1 MSYRGKVIL
10 CGDAGVGK
18 TSLLAQYVD
27 GQFSDEY
34 HQTIGANFLIKEID
48 LTKILDQL
56 EIKNIKLKKD
66 IKEKGF
72 KLYFWDIG
80 GQTDKLWANE
90 YYFVQAVGAMVI
102 FSFDKNSSFDHID
115 FWIEKLKELSGDVPY
130 IIVGNK
136 TDLKSE
142 IDKEKIRVIPEAP
155 DEVFKKTSVD
165 DIKAVKTKYKINGNY
180 LLSVG
185 VGGRKNTKRIITA
198 FENLKYKNFELVF
211 IGRGEG
217 FQEKRGV
224 RFLGHVASKD
234 LPTLYSGSEA
244 FLYPSLYEGFGLPIL
259 EAFACRTP
267 VVTSNLSSMPEVA
280 GQAAVL
286 VDPKDVNGITIGI
299 KKALQNKKELDKKG
313 LKRVRKFSWQKTAH
327 KTLAVYNE
335 LGSKS

>member
-34 HQTIGANFLIKEID
+34 QQTIGANFLIKEID
-48 LTKILDQL
+48 LTKISDLL

-142 IDKEKIRVIPEAP
+142 IDKEKIREKIKSLRVKYFE
-155 DEVFKKTSVD
+155 TSAKLNENVD
-165 DIKAVKTKYKINGNY
+165 K
-180 LLSVG
+180 
-185 VGGRKNTKRIITA
+185 A
-198 FENLKYKNFELVF
+198 FENLS
-211 IGRGEG
+211 I
-217 FQEKRGV
+217 Q
-224 RFLGHVASKD
+224 
-234 LPTLYSGSEA
+234 
-244 FLYPSLYEGFGLPIL
+244 IL
-259 EAFACRTP
+259 NTF
-267 VVTSNLSSMPEVA
+267 
-280 GQAAVL
+280 
-286 VDPKDVNGITIGI
+286 K
-299 KKALQNKKELDKKG
+299 
-313 LKRVRKFSWQKTAH
+313 
-327 KTLAVYNE
+327 
-335 LGSKS
+335 